1 MNPGAVRVERI
12 AAVCSLALTCLA
24 ISACSTYRVEYHKR
38 PGYYRSVAARQQPDQ
53 VTLED
58 GTVLVFTTREP
69 TSELMRQSDSES
81 EPFQIREELDD
92 GTIVLRAL
100 LPQHV
105 LANTLT
111 CLRNQEYELIWEQL
125 LAERTKRAY
134 ELREQGYE
142 EFEGFFAGNRNELAA
157 TLTRLLLGLVRG
169 EAFMEN
175 VGGGVVQF
183 QFHPR
188 VATEFQFKTAE
199 VVSEG
204 GGLKLLMIR

>member
-1 MNPGAVRVERI
+1 VLTGLAV
-12 AAVCSLALTCLA
+12 A
-24 ISACSTYRVEYHKR
+24 ACSTYRVEYHKR
-38 PGYYRSVAARQQPDQ
+38 PGFYRNAAMGPQPEQ

-58 GTVLVFTTREP
+58 GTVLVFKTREP
-69 TSELMRQSDSES
+69 TSELTRQADSEA
-81 EPFQIREELDD
+81 EPFRIREEQED

-111 CLRNQEYELIWEQL
+111 CLRNQEYEEIWDQL
-125 LAERTKRAY
+125 LAEQTKREY
-134 ELREQGYE
+134 EVREQGFE
-142 EFEGFFAGNRNELAA
+142 EFEAFATANRTELVAM
-157 TLTRLLLGLVRG
+157 LTRLLMGLVRG

-175 VGGGVVQF
+175 VEGGVVRF
-183 QFHPR
+183 RFHPR
-188 VATEFQFKTAE
+188 VATEFEFKTAE

>member
-1 MNPGAVRVERI
+1 MNRGVRDVEKT
-12 AAVCSLALTCLA
+12 AAVACLGLTALAV
-24 ISACSTYRVEYHKR
+24 SACSSYRVEYHKQ
-38 PGYYRSVAARQQPDQ
+38 PSYFRSVTAGGQPEQ

-69 TSELMRQSDSES
+69 TSELTRQADSGAD
-81 EPFQIREELDD
+81 PYQIRDEFED

-111 CLRNQEYELIWEQL
+111 CLRNQEYDLIWEQL
-125 LAERTKRAY
+125 LAEQTKRAY
-134 ELREQGYE
+134 VARGQGAE
-142 EFEGFFAGNRNELAA
+142 EFEAFCSANRNELAA
-157 TLTRLLLGLVRG
+157 TLTRLLLGLVRS
-169 EAFMEN
+169 ESFMEN
-175 VGGGVVQF
+175 VDGGVVRF
-183 QFHPR
+183 RFHPR

-204 GGLKLLMIR
+204 GGLKLLIIR

>member
-1 MNPGAVRVERI
+1 LLTGLAV
-12 AAVCSLALTCLA
+12 A
-24 ISACSTYRVEYHKR
+24 ACSTYRVEYHKR
-38 PGYYRSVAARQQPDQ
+38 PGFYRNAAMGPQPEQ

-58 GTVLVFTTREP
+58 GTVLVFKTREP
-69 TSELMRQSDSES
+69 TSELTRQADSEA
-81 EPFQIREELDD
+81 EPFRIREEQED

-111 CLRNQEYELIWEQL
+111 CLRNQEYEEIWDQL
-125 LAERTKRAY
+125 LAEQTKREY
-134 ELREQGYE
+134 EVREQGFE
-142 EFEGFFAGNRNELAA
+142 EFEAFATANRTELVAM
-157 TLTRLLLGLVRG
+157 LTRLLMGLVRG

-175 VGGGVVQF
+175 VEGGVVRF
-183 QFHPR
+183 RFHPR
-188 VATEFQFKTAE
+188 VATEFEFKTAE

>member
-1 MNPGAVRVERI
+1 MSRGIRAGEKTARVCCLTLMGLAV
-12 AAVCSLALTCLA
+12 A
-24 ISACSTYRVEYHKR
+24 ACSTYRVEYHKR
-38 PGYYRSVAARQQPDQ
+38 PGFYRNAAAGPQPDR
-53 VTLED
+53 VTLDD

-69 TSELMRQSDSES
+69 TSELTQQADSES
-81 EPFQIREELDD
+81 EPFRIRQEHED

-111 CLRNQEYELIWEQL
+111 CLRNQEYEQIWDQL
-125 LAERTKRAY
+125 LAEQTKRAY
-134 ELREQGYE
+134 ELRGQGYE
-142 EFEGFFAGNRNELAA
+142 DFEAFATTNRSELVAM
-157 TLTRLLLGLVRG
+157 LTRLLMGLVRG

-175 VGGGVVQF
+175 VDGGVIRF
-183 QFHPR
+183 RFHPR
-188 VATEFQFKTAE
+188 VATQFEFKTAQ

>member
-1 MNPGAVRVERI
+1 MSRGVRTVDRAARVCCLGLTGLVI
-12 AAVCSLALTCLA
+12 A
-24 ISACSTYRVEYHKR
+24 ACSTYRVEYHRR
-38 PGYYRSVAARQQPDQ
+38 PGFYRNTAAGPQPDQ

-58 GTVLVFTTREP
+58 GTVLVFSDRQA
-69 TSELMRQSDSES
+69 TSELTRQADSDSQ
-81 EPFQIREELDD
+81 PYQIREELDD

-105 LANTLT
+105 LANALT

-125 LAERTKRAY
+125 LAEQTRRAY
-134 ELREQGYE
+134 ALQEQGFEECE
-142 EFEGFFAGNRNELAA
+142 EFFSANRNELVAM
-157 TLTRLLLGLVRG
+157 LTRLLMGLVRG

-175 VGGGVVQF
+175 VGGGVVRF
-183 QFHPR
+183 RFHPR
-188 VATEFQFKTAE
+188 VATQFQFKTAE